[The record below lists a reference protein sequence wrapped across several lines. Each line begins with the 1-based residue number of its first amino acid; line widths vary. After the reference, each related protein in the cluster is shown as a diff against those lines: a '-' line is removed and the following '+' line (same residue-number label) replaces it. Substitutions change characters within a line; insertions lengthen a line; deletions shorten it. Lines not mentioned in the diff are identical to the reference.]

1 MNNINF
7 DAFRYVSSRNNIYE
21 IEINDNKSYIY
32 GIISHSNVMRLRK
45 GDITIIKV
53 GITKNEPGKRMN
65 DVIKTL
71 QRTTGSPEKFYCL
84 FAFEIKYKSSGDNIV
99 HKYMQSLGCVKTE
112 DEKSLDSNAELSR
125 CPGAEWFSCCNLET
139 VFNAIYNS
147 YSKKHD
153 NLTKYFIADT
163 LITGKNNI
171 ISDTKDTQV
180 VVNQINKL
188 LDIITNDMNKEDSNK
203 IKVIYFSTILEIAKD
218 SDLINL
224 SANEILNN
232 TDFLDNVN
240 KFVNSNFGTYNIN
253 IFEIRKN
260 ENFENIINYALGVLN
275 DNTLSLTTRYRMI
288 FPLDKDLFGMSL
300 ITFITSLYTNKI
312 YKEKLGKFNITSD
325 TNVLEYR
332 TTIDNIS
339 QIIDIMYITYDGA
352 KDKNFYKKC
361 FNNITILIDED
372 YMHDIWMTAIN
383 MLYGKYIDIN
393 FDIINIQKISPNIED
408 FNKFMEDNKKKFDVC
423 LMNPPYATSN
433 DNKHLKFV
441 DTALSV
447 SNNVIAIFPI
457 SFIKKFNIESQ
468 NFYKSKWDN
477 SIVSIDEVAGNVF
490 VDTKMPNCGIYYFN
504 NTNNNIIKINYL
516 NKSINIKSL
525 QDLSQFN
532 DYENEIIKYLEL
544 NGTQDIQ
551 VGPYH
556 TPRKFLDDDTE
567 NIIINDVKNNAK
579 NIPNNKT
586 YLICNSVNGAM
597 NGTFFSGKVGQ
608 IFENYNDMIAYFIS
622 IDVGNPHN
630 VMLHNSVLAASNC
643 KIAMNNPVLRFTCYR
658 TQTYQRMIAK
668 QVYKYIP
675 AINWEDPRV
684 ITDEGLLEVCG
695 CPKDKCKEYADY
707 CRKIMEEVDNR

>member
-7 DAFRYVSSRNNIYE
+7 DAFKYVSSRNNIYE
-21 IEINDNKSYIY
+21 IKINDNKSYIY
-32 GIISHSNVMRLRK
+32 GIISHSNVIRLRN

-84 FAFEIKYKSSGDNIV
+84 FAFEITYKSSGDNIV

-163 LITGKNNI
+163 LITGENNI

-275 DNTLSLTTRYRMI
+275 DNTLTLTTRYRMI

-300 ITFITSLYTNKI
+300 ITFTTSLYTNKI

-339 QIIDIMYITYDGA
+339 QIIDIMYITYDGP

-361 FNNITILIDED
+361 FSNITILIDED

-393 FDIINIQKISPNIED
+393 FDIINIEKISPNIEE

-423 LMNPPYATSN
+423 LMNPPYSGPIL
-433 DNKHLKFV
+433 HLKFLQKAIENTENTVIVCPAAWLDDYGVIEGWKNSPKLVYTHELGKYLV
-441 DTALSV
+441 DYIYFTPIEFQEKMNISTWCSGMIGV
-447 SNNVIAIFPI
+447 FNKSNINTDIYKNVVKTIFSEHEIEIIEKVAKPLYNGNFKSIKDFYKVNKNNNDYKYFVKLTRIHGHPNKIDAYDIVPLDIKFSLNVKDKEEKEIYFKTEYEAINFFNSLNDDFNKFLRYLGCYGSGDFNAGIPFMNDYTRPWNIELYCKHYNI
-457 SFIKKFNIESQ
+457 SKATENYIKNFFIKYNNKFN
-468 NFYKSKWDN
+468 
-477 SIVSIDEVAGNVF
+477 
-490 VDTKMPNCGIYYFN
+490 
-504 NTNNNIIKINYL
+504 
-516 NKSINIKSL
+516 
-525 QDLSQFN
+525 
-532 DYENEIIKYLEL
+532 
-544 NGTQDIQ
+544 
-551 VGPYH
+551 
-556 TPRKFLDDDTE
+556 
-567 NIIINDVKNNAK
+567 
-579 NIPNNKT
+579 
-586 YLICNSVNGAM
+586 
-597 NGTFFSGKVGQ
+597 
-608 IFENYNDMIAYFIS
+608 
-622 IDVGNPHN
+622 
-630 VMLHNSVLAASNC
+630 
-643 KIAMNNPVLRFTCYR
+643 
-658 TQTYQRMIAK
+658 
-668 QVYKYIP
+668 
-675 AINWEDPRV
+675 
-684 ITDEGLLEVCG
+684 
-695 CPKDKCKEYADY
+695 
-707 CRKIMEEVDNR
+707 

>member
-163 LITGKNNI
+163 LITGENNI

-300 ITFITSLYTNKI
+300 ITFTTSLYTNKI

-361 FNNITILIDED
+361 FSNITILIDED

-423 LMNPPYATSN
+423 LMNPPYP
-433 DNKHLKFV
+433 DEGRGQIHLKFV
-441 DTALSV
+441 DQSLKC
-447 SNNVIAIFPI
+447 SNNVVAVFPCNFVKDWNAKHSKTYKESFSKRLISVEEINSSIF
-457 SFIKKFNIESQ
+457 SGTAMYS
-468 NFYKSKWDN
+468 
-477 SIVSIDEVAGNVF
+477 V
-490 VDTKMPNCGIYYFN
+490 GIYNFGENETAEIYFN
-504 NTNNNIIKINYL
+504 FNEKSCTC
-516 NKSINIKSL
+516 KSILDYNPFNDNDNEILSYISNNPINAIWAGGVGNIYRKSENDYNKRIQLIEEHCTQLPNDKVYLVANFALGGNTARFFTKNTGKIFTDKQTLIDYFKSL
-525 QDLSQFN
+525 NCSGGYNVLIFDDVISAERCRDAMNRSLFRAMLS
-532 DYENEIIKYLEL
+532 KL
-544 NGTQDIQ
+544 Q
-551 VGPYH
+551 VDQNMSISKCYIH
-556 TPRKFLDDDTE
+556 
-567 NIIINDVKNNAK
+567 
-579 NIPNNKT
+579 IPN
-586 YLICNSVNGAM
+586 
-597 NGTFFSGKVGQ
+597 
-608 IFENYNDMIAYFIS
+608 
-622 IDVGNPHN
+622 
-630 VMLHNSVLAASNC
+630 
-643 KIAMNNPVLRFTCYR
+643 
-658 TQTYQRMIAK
+658 
-668 QVYKYIP
+668 
-675 AINWEDPRV
+675 INWKDDKAK
-684 ITDEGLLEVCG
+684 TDEGILEMCG
-695 CPKDKCKEYADY
+695 CPKDKCKEYVDY
-707 CRKIMEEVDNR
+707 CISVVEKIDKK